1 MYIYIHIHINIRIYI
16 HNGSSHKQNFNEI
29 IKNDKMIENNKNS
42 NSNNENSNSNNKNNT
57 TKIDVICHIEKTAQK
72 GKKLV
77 RKLVLNKNLVR

>member
-1 MYIYIHIHINIRIYI
+1 
-16 HNGSSHKQNFNEI
+16 
-29 IKNDKMIENNKNS
+29 MIENNKNS
-42 NSNNENSNSNNKNNT
+42 NSNNGNSNSNNKNNT